1 MRQIAKLW
9 IGCIVL
15 AATVAS
21 AQSLGDYAR
30 SVRKD
35 KGPSKAAGKHYDNDN
50 MPKTEHLS
58 VIGQPVAP
66 APETAEAKTAETKTD
81 EPATDAKGKIDA
93 SGKSTDPAAAPKDD
107 TAERQKMFEDW
118 KKRLQD
124 QKDQIATAEKDLDL
138 TNREYRLRAAAMYAD
153 VGNRLRNSSAWD
165 KEDRDFKQQISE
177 KEKAVA
183 AQKQKLEDLQN
194 EARKAGVPASVR
206 E

>member
-15 AATVAS
+15 VATVAS

-30 SVRKD
+30 SIRKD

-58 VIGQPVAP
+58 VIGQPAAP
-66 APETAEAKTAETKTD
+66 APETAAAKSDEPTPEAKTN
-81 EPATDAKGKIDA
+81 IDA
-93 SGKSTDPAAAPKDD
+93 SGKSTDPATAPKDD
-107 TAERQKMFEDW
+107 TAERQKMFDDW
-118 KKRLQD
+118 KKRIQD

-177 KEKAVA
+177 KEKAVV

>member
-1 MRQIAKLW
+1 MRRIAKVW

-15 AATVAS
+15 AATVAG

-30 SVRKD
+30 NVRKD

-66 APETAEAKTAETKTD
+66 PAETAEAKTDEPTPEAKAKTD
-81 EPATDAKGKIDA
+81 AA
-93 SGKSTDPAAAPKDD
+93 GKSTDPATAPKDD
-107 TAERQKMFEDW
+107 TADRQKMVDDW
-118 KKRLQD
+118 KKRLQE

-206 E
+206 D